1 MTAYSDLKAQADQ
14 RWDKLVAGGTPWIR
28 VGTAMCGHAAGAV
41 EVVDALKAALAER
54 NIETAID
61 EVGCLGL
68 CFAEPLVDIL
78 KPGMPRLFFKNV
90 SPADIPALVDGYL
103 LGARGPGG

>member
-1 MTAYSDLKAQADQ
+1 MIAYSDLKAQADQ
-14 RWDKLVAGGTPWIR
+14 QWEKLVAGNAPWIR

-54 NIETAID
+54 SMEATID

-68 CFAEPLVDIL
+68 LTGRGRCFNRSGTVH
-78 KPGMPRLFFKNV
+78 
-90 SPADIPALVDGYL
+90 
-103 LGARGPGG
+103 